1 MPIYYF
7 DCVNNTNDTAKYLVE
22 NYDINH
28 GMVISD
34 FQQKGRGRYGNSW
47 VSIKGNFMGSLF
59 FRVKN
64 YMCIKNMQEYSLNLL
79 LKSLKKIFKANIFQ
93 IKKPNDLLINK
104 RKVSG
109 ILVESFK
116 FKKNLFVIIGI
127 GVNLIKN
134 PKIKNYKTEN
144 LKKVFK
150 KTIRPLMLG
159 KVLISQM
166 KVR

>member
-7 DCVNNTNDTAKYLVE
+7 DCVDNTNDTAKYIVE
-22 NYDINH
+22 NYNIDN

-34 FQQKGRGRYGNSW
+34 FQEKGRGRYGNSW

-59 FRVKN
+59 FKVKN
-64 YMCIKNMQEYSLNLL
+64 YAHIKNMQEYSLNVL
-79 LKSLKKIFKANIFQ
+79 LKSLKKIFKTNIFQ

-116 FKKNLFVIIGI
+116 FNKGLFVIIGI

-144 LKKVFK
+144 LKKIFNR
-150 KTIRPLMLG
+150 TINPLMLG